1 MIDLMMLKEKKLMN
15 VSNILSNNE
24 IRLSGIIEESV
35 VDGPGYRFV
44 IFTQGCPKS
53 CFMCHNA
60 ETQSM
65 TGGYIEK
72 LDNIVNSF
80 TKESLIE
87 GITISGGEPFI
98 QPDKVLYL
106 VKKAKEHNLNVLL
119 YSGFYYEELIK
130 LNNEHVNEI
139 LNTADYLIDGPFN
152 YKLKNLNLLFRGSS
166 NQRIINLKETNLN
179 NKLSFVDEF

>member
-1 MIDLMMLKEKKLMN
+1 MMPKEKKLMN
-15 VSNILSNNE
+15 VSNILNKDE
-24 IRLSGIIEESV
+24 IRLSGIIEESI

-65 TGGYIEK
+65 TGGYVEK
-72 LDNIVNSF
+72 LDNIVNMF

-119 YSGFYYEELIK
+119 YSGWYYEELIK
-130 LNNEHVNEI
+130 LENKYVNEI
-139 LNTADYLIDGPFN
+139 LNIADYLVDGPFD

-166 NQRIINLKETNLN
+166 NQRIINLKETLN
-179 NKLSFVDEF
+179 KNKLITIDEF

>member
-1 MIDLMMLKEKKLMN
+1 MN
-15 VSNILSNNE
+15 VSNILNNDE

-60 ETQSM
+60 ETQSL

-72 LDNIVNSF
+72 IDNIISNFS
-80 TKESLIE
+80 KESLIT

-98 QPDKVLYL
+98 QPEKVLKL
-106 VKKAKEHNLNVLL
+106 VKAAKKINLNVLL
-119 YSGFYYEELIK
+119 YSGFYYEQLRTLDNKAI
-130 LNNEHVNEI
+130 NQI
-139 LNTADYLIDGPFN
+139 LDTADYLIDGPFE
-152 YKLKNLNLLFRGSS
+152 YQIKNLNLLFRGSE
-166 NQRIINLKETNLN
+166 NQRIIDLNLTKNSEEI
-179 NKLSFVDEF
+179 KFIDSF